1 MKNLIIDSQNF
12 FHKSLAGIFGSAQTN
27 EHIITF
33 NFIRNFKAII
43 QQFAPDKVYLVLEG
57 HPKHRYALYPEY
69 KANRIVKEGQEEK
82 KSFKAKFFE
91 ETNIILQLLQLF
103 PVTIVKHQDF
113 ECDDVINTLVH
124 SLNKDENIVIT
135 SDTDFYQ
142 LLETSNCK
150 VYNST
155 KKVFL
160 EKFPYPYV
168 VHKSL
173 VGDKSDNIKRLMS
186 EKKAE
191 KLLDSP
197 ELFEE
202 YLSTTEHQEN
212 FNINHQLIKF
222 SDVPVEELQAEEYEF
237 DLPALIDK
245 FEEYKFESLLKESY
259 LTVFTEV
266 FSQLAS
272 KENYP

>member
-1 MKNLIIDSQNF
+1 M
-12 FHKSLAGIFGSAQTN
+12 
-27 EHIITF
+27 
-33 NFIRNFKAII
+33 
-43 QQFAPDKVYLVLEG
+43 
-57 HPKHRYALYPEY
+57 
-69 KANRIVKEGQEEK
+69 
-82 KSFKAKFFE
+82 
-91 ETNIILQLLQLF
+91 
-103 PVTIVKHQDF
+103 
-113 ECDDVINTLVH
+113 
-124 SLNKDENIVIT
+124 
-135 SDTDFYQ
+135 
-142 LLETSNCK
+142 
-150 VYNST
+150 
-155 KKVFL
+155 
-160 EKFPYPYV
+160 